1 MLQAKQSIECVVY
14 SPFTQQTVLV
24 QAGSSSAVV
33 RTLVGLKHSVDLGDV
48 KCCLVS
54 KHLPYVSG

>member
-1 MLQAKQSIECVVY
+1 MLQAKQSIERVVY

-33 RTLVGLKHSVDLGDV
+33 RALVGLKHSVDLGTLNAA
-48 KCCLVS
+48 C
-54 KHLPYVSG
+54 